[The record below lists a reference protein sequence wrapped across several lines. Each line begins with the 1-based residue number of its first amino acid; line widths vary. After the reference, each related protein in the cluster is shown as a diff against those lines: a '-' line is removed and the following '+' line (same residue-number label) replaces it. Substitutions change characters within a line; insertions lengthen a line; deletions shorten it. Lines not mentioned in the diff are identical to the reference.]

1 MISSV
6 LKPLIPLATKKFSLF
21 LCSLIFKSTLHFL
34 LVVVF
39 YLIQHFTVLGKW
51 QLCPTMP
58 DPYPILD
65 KVLFGRGMNG

>member
-6 LKPLIPLATKKFSLF
+6 LKPLIPLATKKFCLF

-39 YLIQHFTVLGKW
+39 YLIQHFIALGKW